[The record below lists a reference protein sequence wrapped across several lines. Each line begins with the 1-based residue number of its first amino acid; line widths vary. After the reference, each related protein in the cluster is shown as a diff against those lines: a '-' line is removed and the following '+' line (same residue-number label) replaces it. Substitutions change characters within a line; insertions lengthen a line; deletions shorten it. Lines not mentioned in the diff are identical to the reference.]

1 MRTVMFTKGKEKKG
15 RGQGG
20 KGVQKCERACPF
32 QKFKGLSDV
41 IVLYLMREVFPA
53 VALRLIMYY
62 LSYEAIM
69 FHKLVYKCEYPQT
82 YAYNSSNQA

>member
-41 IVLYLMREVFPA
+41 IVFDERSFSCCGIE
-53 VALRLIMYY
+53 
-62 LSYEAIM
+62 
-69 FHKLVYKCEYPQT
+69 T
-82 YAYNSSNQA
+82 YNVLPEL